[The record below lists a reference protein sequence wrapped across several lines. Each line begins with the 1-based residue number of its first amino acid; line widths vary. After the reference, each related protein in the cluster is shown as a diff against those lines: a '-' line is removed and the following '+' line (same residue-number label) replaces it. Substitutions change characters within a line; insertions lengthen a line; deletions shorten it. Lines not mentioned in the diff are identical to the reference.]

1 MKKLLGLL
9 FILPSISFAVDGVF
23 EINQLC
29 ATTTGCFA
37 GDAPGFPVTI
47 NATGS
52 YRLTGNLNISD
63 LTDPEDVTAII
74 ISGFNTTIDLNG
86 FGIIGPVS
94 CIGTTVTSCTPSG
107 GTGHGIE
114 VTNININ
121 SVTTIKNGSI
131 RGMGL
136 NGISSESTAV
146 VQHIR
151 SINNGGVGIRALQRS
166 KLTNNHVL
174 RNGAEGIVGGVIIS
188 DNIVHGNAATAITP
202 IVDAKV
208 IANRIRFNGDDG
220 IDCSSCSAIENIVS
234 DNEGFGIVY
243 SGRPV
248 AGGNLIDTN
257 DMGNINGFP
266 PFEIAP
272 NRCGVAAC

>member
-1 MKKLLGLL
+1 MKKLIISLL
-9 FILPSISFAVDGVF
+9 MLPSISFAVDGVF

-47 NATGS
+47 NSTGS
-52 YRLTGNLNISD
+52 YRLTGNLDVSGLI
-63 LTDPEDVTAII
+63 DPEDVTAIVV
-74 ISGFNTTIDLNG
+74 SSFNTTVDLNG

-94 CIGTTVTSCTPSG
+94 CAGTTVTSCTPSDG
-107 GTGHGIE
+107 MGHGIQ
-114 VTNININ
+114 VTTTNIN
-121 SVTTIKNGSI
+121 SVTTITNGSI

-136 NGISSESTAV
+136 NGIDSENNTV
-146 VQHIR
+146 VQNIR
-151 SINNGGVGIRALQRS
+151 SINNGGIGIRTSQRS
-166 KLTNNHVL
+166 NLTNNHVL

-188 DNIVHGNAATAITP
+188 RNIVHGNAATAITP
-202 IVDAKV
+202 VTDAKV
-208 IANRIRFNGDDG
+208 FGNRIRFNGDDG
-220 IDCSSCSAIENIVS
+220 IDCNSCSAIENIVT
-234 DNEGFGIVY
+234 DNEGFGITY

-257 DMGNINGFP
+257 DMGNINGFA